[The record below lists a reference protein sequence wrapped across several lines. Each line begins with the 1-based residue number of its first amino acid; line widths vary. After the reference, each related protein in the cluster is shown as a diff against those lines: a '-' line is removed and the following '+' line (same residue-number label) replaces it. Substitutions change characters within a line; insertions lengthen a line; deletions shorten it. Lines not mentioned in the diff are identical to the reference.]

1 MRRIKNVRELRES
14 IKRGNTD
21 FRVCL
26 NGGVYSRKTIYLSD
40 DGTFSMF
47 NGIDGSMRGYTGK
60 QLRYETIVGRAMRA
74 GAFLAEDE

>member
-14 IKRGNTD
+14 IKRGNYD

-26 NGGVYSRKTIYLSD
+26 NGGVYSRKTIYLCE
-40 DGTFSMF
+40 DGDFSVF
-47 NGIDGSMRGYTGK
+47 NGVDGSMSKLDGR
-60 QLRYETIVGRAMRA
+60 QLRNETIVGRAMRA